1 MALILSLAASTA
13 LGILT
18 GMGIGG
24 GSLLLLYLTLVL
36 SMEVSAARS
45 ISLLFFF
52 PASLLSCFLR
62 RKQIPWKALLPAM
75 VSGSLS
81 AALFSFL
88 SYRLDESLLRIP
100 LGLLFLFL
108 GFRELWFSR
117 KRSAKEETD
126 P

>member
-1 MALILSLAASTA
+1 MALILSLAAATA

-36 SMEVSAARS
+36 SMDLPTARS

-62 RKQIPWKALLPAM
+62 RKEIPWKALMPAV

-81 AALFSFL
+81 ALIFSLL
-88 SYRLDESLLRIP
+88 SARLDESLLRIP

-108 GFRELWFSR
+108 GFRELWCSR
-117 KRSAKEETD
+117 KRPGAAAD
-126 P
+126 A

>member
-24 GSLLLLYLTLVL
+24 GSLLLLSLTQVH
-36 SMEVSAARS
+36 SMDLPTARS

-62 RKQIPWKALLPAM
+62 RKEIPWKKLLPAM

-81 AALFSFL
+81 ALVFSLL
-88 SYRLDESLLRIP
+88 SARLDESLLRIP

-108 GFRELWFSR
+108 GLRELWCSR
-117 KRSAKEETD
+117 KQSGKEETD
-126 P
+126 S

>member
-36 SMEVSAARS
+36 SMELSAARS

-52 PASLLSCFLR
+52 PASLLTCFLR
-62 RKQIPWKALLPAM
+62 RKEIPWKAILPAM
-75 VSGSLS
+75 ISGSLS
-81 AALFSFL
+81 ALVF
-88 SYRLDESLLRIP
+88 SLLSAR
-100 LGLLFLFL
+100 LEG
-108 GFRELWFSR
+108 SAD
-117 KRSAKEETD
+117 RSSSQ
-126 P
+126 PYL